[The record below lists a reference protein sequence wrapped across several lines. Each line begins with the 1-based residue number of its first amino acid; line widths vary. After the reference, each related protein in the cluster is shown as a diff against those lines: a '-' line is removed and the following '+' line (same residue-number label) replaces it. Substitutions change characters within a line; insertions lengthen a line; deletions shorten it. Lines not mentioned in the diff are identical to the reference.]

1 MDYASLTIEQQ
12 LALVRTELANSAK
25 FQTLIDQWTAIR
37 TEFSMAEASLQ
48 TEAGGLAN
56 QWTDE
61 GGKALQAGVAESLK
75 SLKPWANAADVATI
89 LHPLRQQIIDTEK
102 LVSALVAER
111 AALEAYEEQFDNLP
125 TIAGAK
131 LYTWYRKGAIQREGG
146 GALNVLAQSLR
157 DASTALEKAIPTT
170 TWYGPEGGDPA
181 AAVPPA
187 DGTSPGVGGRGGAP
201 GGGGSSGS
209 FDGLDSETAAL
220 AGSAPYGGVLPAS
233 YTASPGGQGIP
244 SAAMDV
250 PGAGGFGGNDPGL
263 DGAPVPALPPPTVPG
278 IPPVPG
284 GPLVPGGPTVPG
296 APTFPGPPP
305 PWTGM
310 PPPQPRP
317 RMPQVPTGPFIP
329 RSVPDPGGP
338 IVPPPAP
345 GTLGGRAARGGQGGF
360 RLPAIGTAGGVGG
373 LPGIPGGTGA
383 ADAAAG
389 STQPG
394 RGVIARATAG
404 PTAGSIPGTAIP
416 GTTAAGTALAGT
428 AAAGSAAGSAV
439 PPPMM
444 PPMAPGQAGDK
455 PKPGNAERAKQ
466 IRRPAAT
473 FPGVPVRL
481 RGRADGTEPN
491 GFGSVAAASQ
501 QTARRREREAAEPET
516 LRLLDEELWDVT
528 AQPQRNRPTAV

>member
-1 MDYASLTIEQQ
+1 MDYAALTIEQQ
-12 LALVRTELANSAK
+12 LALVRTELANSGSY
-25 FQTLIDQWTAIR
+25 QMIIDQWLAIR
-37 TEFSMAEASLQ
+37 NEFSLAEASLQ

-56 QWTDE
+56 QWTDD

-75 SLKPWANAADVATI
+75 SLKPWVTAPDVAI
-89 LHPLRQQIIDTEK
+89 VLGPLRQQIIDTER
-102 LVSALVAER
+102 VISALDAER
-111 AALEAYEEQFDNLP
+111 VALEVYDGELP
-125 TIAGAK
+125 VTPTLIAAR
-131 LYTWYRKGAIQREGG
+131 LHAWYRKGAIQRDG
-146 GALNVLAQSLR
+146 GAAMNALAQSFQN
-157 DASTALEKAIPTT
+157 ATAELTKATPTT

-187 DGTSPGVGGRGGAP
+187 DGTSPGAGGRGGAP
-201 GGGGSSGS
+201 GGGGTSGS

-220 AGSAPYGGVLPAS
+220 AGSEPYGGALPAS
-233 YTASPGGQGIP
+233 YAASPGSLGSP
-244 SAAMDV
+244 SAAPGL
-250 PGAGGFGGNDPGL
+250 PGAGGFGGSDPVL
-263 DGAPVPALPPPTVPG
+263 DGAPVPAPPLPTVPG
-278 IPPVPG
+278 IPT
-284 GPLVPGGPTVPG
+284 VPGGPTVPG

-317 RMPQVPTGPFIP
+317 RLPQVPTGPYIP
-329 RSVPDPGGP
+329 RSIPDPGGP

-360 RLPAIGTAGGVGG
+360 RLPAIGGAGGVGG
-373 LPGIPGGTGA
+373 LPGIPGGSGA
-383 ADAAAG
+383 VDAAAG

-394 RGVIARATAG
+394 RGVVARATVG
-404 PTAGSIPGTAIP
+404 PTAGNIPGTAIP
-416 GTTAAGTALAGT
+416 GTAAAGMATG
-428 AAAGSAAGSAV
+428 AATAGSAAGSAV

-444 PPMAPGQAGDK
+444 PPMAPGQGGEK

-466 IRRPAAT
+466 IRRPPAT

-481 RGRADGTEPN
+481 RGRVDGTESN

-501 QTARRREREAAEPET
+501 QTARRREREAPEPET

-528 AQPQRNRPTAV
+528 SQPQRNRQTAV